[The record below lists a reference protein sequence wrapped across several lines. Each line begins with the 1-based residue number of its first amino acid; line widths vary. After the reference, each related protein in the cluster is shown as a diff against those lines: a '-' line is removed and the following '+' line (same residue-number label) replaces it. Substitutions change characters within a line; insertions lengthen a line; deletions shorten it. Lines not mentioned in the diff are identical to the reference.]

1 MAVLPIFLY
10 PDPILRE
17 KSLPVKAIDEEII
30 SLIEDMSETM
40 RAAPGV
46 GLAAPQVGVSQRI
59 IVIDT
64 NICGEN
70 QGVLALINPRILS
83 SEGTQTGEEGC
94 LSIPNLRAEVTRAA
108 KVEVVGRERD
118 WSEVTILAEGFFAR
132 ALQHEI
138 DHLDGILFLD
148 RLGKAQRDLLK
159 RKLRKTLTKQIAQR
173 V

>member
-10 PDPILRE
+10 PELILRE
-17 KSLPVKAIDEEII
+17 KSLPVRTIDAGIV

-46 GLAAPQVGVSQRI
+46 GLAAPQIGVSQRI

-64 NICGEN
+64 NACGRD

-83 SEGTQTGEEGC
+83 SEGTQNGEEGC
-94 LSIPNLRAEVTRAA
+94 LSIPDFRAEVTRAA
-108 KVEVVGRERD
+108 KIEVVGRERD
-118 WSEVTILAEGFFAR
+118 GSEVVIFADGLFAR
-132 ALQHEI
+132 VLQHEI

-159 RKLRKTLTKQIAQR
+159 RKLKKTLTKQTAQR